1 MPRRITLSLYTLAL
15 MLAVVTVVASGF
27 GALRLPLSLLWHDGD
42 DALRQIWFNIRL
54 PRVLLALVIG
64 GSLAL
69 SGCVMQGLFRNPLA
83 DPGLLG
89 ISSGAAL
96 AVALW
101 VVLPLTLPPLI
112 MLYAPMLAAFIG
124 ALIATVVT
132 CSADSGTVRS
142 PGCCWSA
149 SPLMRYVARRWACCR
164 GSAMTPSYASS
175 RYGEW
180 AALARRSGQRCWRSP
195 L

>member
-64 GSLAL
+64 GSLAR
-69 SGCVMQGLFRNPLA
+69 SSQRSLF
-83 DPGLLG
+83 
-89 ISSGAAL
+89 S
-96 AVALW
+96 
-101 VVLPLTLPPLI
+101 
-112 MLYAPMLAAFIG
+112 
-124 ALIATVVT
+124 

-149 SPLMRYVARRWACCR
+149 SPLMRYAARRWACCR